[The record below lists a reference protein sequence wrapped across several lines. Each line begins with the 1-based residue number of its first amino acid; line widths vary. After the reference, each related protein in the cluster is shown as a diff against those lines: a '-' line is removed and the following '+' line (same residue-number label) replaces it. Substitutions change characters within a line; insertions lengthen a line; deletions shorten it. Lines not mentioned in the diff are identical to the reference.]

1 MTRFFFAAIIPQ
13 IRFVFFFFLLLIF
26 SGTLNTTNVCHVQ
39 SNPQIDKAIPENP
52 VVKYGVMSI
61 VSGTVCIY
69 RYMYIYIYIYVKC
82 VFSTYHLHLQIDQG
96 WFQDDVYGKLEQIV
110 PF

>member
-1 MTRFFFAAIIPQ
+1 MIDKAISDLYSFFSFTY
-13 IRFVFFFFLLLIF
+13 FLWNF
-26 SGTLNTTNVCHVQ
+26 KHNKCMPCT

-52 VVKYGVMSI
+52 VVKYDVMSI

>member
-1 MTRFFFAAIIPQ
+1 M
-13 IRFVFFFFLLLIF
+13 
-26 SGTLNTTNVCHVQ
+26 
-39 SNPQIDKAIPENP
+39 DKAIPENP

-61 VSGTVCIY
+61 VSGTVYVYIGICIY
-69 RYMYIYIYIYVKC
+69 TYIIYVKC